1 MTHAADRTYR
11 HRILKVQLYIQE
23 HLDQDLALDRLA
35 KLAHFSP
42 FHFHRIFKG
51 LIGEGVIEYVRRL
64 RLESAAV
71 ALKTT
76 DRPVLQVALDSGYG
90 AHEAFTRAFRQLFG
104 VSPSQ
109 FRSGNRQ
116 TRLTEEVTIMTTTTQ
131 THEVRIATLP
141 PRRVAFLRHVGPYG
155 TVGPTFQ
162 RLMAW
167 AGQHGLFGPSTLVMG
182 ICWDDPEVTPPDK
195 IRYDCCITVG
205 DNFTTEGEVS
215 IQTVEGGEYAL
226 ATHRGPYEKL
236 GALYRWLYGSW
247 LPTSGREPRHAPPFE
262 VYRNS
267 PMNAAPEDLLTD
279 ICVPLKAR

>member
-1 MTHAADRTYR
+1 MSRATNRTYR
-11 HRILKVQLYIQE
+11 HRILKIQIYIQE
-23 HLDQDLALDRLA
+23 HLDEDLALDQLA
-35 KLAHFSP
+35 RLAHFSP

-51 LIGEGVIEYVRRL
+51 LVGEGVIEYVRRL

-76 DRPVLQVALDSGYG
+76 DRAVTQVALDAGYT

-109 FRSGNRQ
+109 FRAGKRQ
-116 TRLTEEVTIMTTTTQ
+116 THFTEEVRIMTSVQQ
-131 THEVRIATLP
+131 THEVRIEAWP
-141 PRRVAFLRHVGPYG
+141 ARRVAFLRHVGPY
-155 TVGPTFQ
+155 TSVGPTFQ

-167 AGQHGLFGPSTLVMG
+167 AGQHGLFGPSTLVLG
-182 ICWDDPEVTPPDK
+182 ICWDDPEVTPPEK

-205 DNFTTEGEVS
+205 ESFTPDADVSVQTMENGECAV
-215 IQTVEGGEYAL
+215 

-236 GALYRWLYGSW
+236 GDLYLWLYGAW

-267 PMNAAPEDLLTD
+267 PMIAAPEDLLTD
-279 ICVPLKAR
+279 IYIPLQPR